1 MDTQAQGWDAEAAD
15 RAVAVLK
22 AVADPSRYR
31 LLWALS
37 HGEQPVSELARMLG
51 AHVAATSQHL
61 ARLRSAG
68 LVTTRREGTRIYYQA
83 AGVRP
88 PAGGRP
94 SRGHRG
100 RRTERRRPRRR
111 GERARTPAGHRHR
124 PGPLAPSGSGRHP
137 VRRRTRG
144 ARRSTG
150 CP

>member
-88 PAGGRP
+88 LLEAAHLAVTEGGGPGGGGPGGEESAPAP
-94 SRGHRG
+94 
-100 RRTERRRPRRR
+100 RRATTAGPALSRRPAL
-111 GERARTPAGHRHR
+111 GGTP
-124 PGPLAPSGSGRHP
+124 
-137 VRRRTRG
+137 
-144 ARRSTG
+144 
-150 CP
+150 